1 MIVMILSRYSLD
13 LGRLSSQQ
21 SLWMKLHKRE
31 RSTWLKMGGDPP
43 VFSSPVLCYEDLKNL
58 GRMTAESPLPM
69 LSPMAFSP
77 VKMRYWA
84 WHQLGLWSTL
94 VGLRD
99 NSREESRWAQGSQ
112 RHAINEKEKDF
123 FLLCPCKSLICPMF
137 SLVHLVLTFYC
148 IDTKCA
154 KWCKSVLN
162 KHWGP
167 LLQSTQEIGRVP
179 WAKPLVPSQPD
190 GKVDQL
196 FGEFLFEICDA
207 TKCSDENKDKVME
220 SDGKWLLWRLAMDF
234 VPSNAKDLVNI
245 QLQALKSWNLL
256 RGRCANHW
264 SNLDAKNWVSHP
276 IMKSKKTKPKLAI
289 SATST
294 VCVIVSVAK
303 EVDRVNWSNANL
315 QCSFHTPNFSHLKI
329 LASEQPK
336 IAGVQITLQSICSEH
351 FQRTQWHVKL
361 DQLGLRHFH
370 GYAQGPIQGS
380 VQPQP
385 HLNVSNHQKEHNC
398 QALIPKQLKKSP
410 KAVFLVIV
418 A

>member
-137 SLVHLVLTFYC
+137 SLVHLVLTFLLHRYNM
-148 IDTKCA
+148 
-154 KWCKSVLN
+154 CKMMQVCDKQTLR
-162 KHWGP
+162 P

-179 WAKPLVPSQPD
+179 WAKPLVPSQPN
-190 GKVDQL
+190 GKL
-196 FGEFLFEICDA
+196 EIFFSTSA
-207 TKCSDENKDKVME
+207 TQQVLE
-220 SDGKWLLWRLAMDF
+220 SDGKCLLWRLAMDF

-245 QLQALKSWNLL
+245 QLQALNPRNLL
-256 RGRCANHW
+256 RG
-264 SNLDAKNWVSHP
+264 
-276 IMKSKKTKPKLAI
+276 MQ
-289 SATST
+289 
-294 VCVIVSVAK
+294 VIVVRGETSFLRDDNDEAEK
-303 EVDRVNWSNANL
+303 TESPIQSWIARKPNPNWQSRL
-315 QCSFHTPNFSHLKI
+315 PQQCVSSCLSPKKLIFGIGLMQTCNVSFHTPNFSHLKI
-329 LASEQPK
+329 SASEQPK

-351 FQRTQWHVKL
+351 FQRTQW
-361 DQLGLRHFH
+361 
-370 GYAQGPIQGS
+370 
-380 VQPQP
+380 
-385 HLNVSNHQKEHNC
+385 
-398 QALIPKQLKKSP
+398 
-410 KAVFLVIV
+410 
-418 A
+418 